1 MMSHGSGSGE
11 CILDNRNRRE
21 EGGQIRP
28 ARTERAKEIY
38 GESTELNLLC
48 MGVVSTI
55 AVLSSGALGCIWQLP
70 WNTNIFIFIFR

>member
-1 MMSHGSGSGE
+1 MGE

-38 GESTELNLLC
+38 GESTELSLLC
-48 MGVVSTI
+48 MGVGSTT
-55 AVLSSGALGCIWQLP
+55 AVLSSQLP
-70 WNTNIFIFIFR
+70 SWNTNIFIFIFR